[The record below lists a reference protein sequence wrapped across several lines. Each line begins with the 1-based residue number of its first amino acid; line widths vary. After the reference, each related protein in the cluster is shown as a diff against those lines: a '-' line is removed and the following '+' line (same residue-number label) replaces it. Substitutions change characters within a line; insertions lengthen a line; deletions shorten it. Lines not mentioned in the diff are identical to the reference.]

1 MEQQNIL
8 SLSLK
13 EYREQIDSLKEA
25 LSKLNE
31 ESSDYSKIL
40 SEARD
45 LQDALIQTLT
55 EAEQYISSVSNNVSN
70 LSDNLSNL
78 GDINIEFEQL
88 NGLDDEL
95 SDIICYLTFR

>member
-70 LSDNLSNL
+70 L
-78 GDINIEFEQL
+78 F
-88 NGLDDEL
+88 
-95 SDIICYLTFR
+95 

>member
-31 ESSDYSKIL
+31 DIVRGK
-40 SEARD
+40 RF
-45 LQDALIQTLT
+45 TRCF
-55 EAEQYISSVSNNVSN
+55 N
-70 LSDNLSNL
+70 L
-78 GDINIEFEQL
+78 DIK
-88 NGLDDEL
+88 
-95 SDIICYLTFR
+95 